1 MGSPK
6 DERERLEAA
15 LAAAYRSRGVP
26 EPGEEWESQVIRGVR
41 NLPDQVG
48 GASLTDLFG
57 SLFWRVCPV
66 ACAIIIFLAVAVFR
80 YDAAPKQDLVQ
91 MMTDDT
97 VETVLLDPY
106 NG

>member
-80 YDAAPKQDLVQ
+80 YDTAAEQDLAQ
-91 MMTDDT
+91 IITNDT

-106 NG
+106 NS